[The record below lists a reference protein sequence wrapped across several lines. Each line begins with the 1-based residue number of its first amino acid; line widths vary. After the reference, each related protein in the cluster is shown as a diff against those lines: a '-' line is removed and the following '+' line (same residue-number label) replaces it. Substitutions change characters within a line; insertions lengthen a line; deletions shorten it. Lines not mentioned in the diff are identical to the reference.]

1 MGKASVDEPICHTFA
16 PPLSRARTLRYRP
29 AMEQTSTIAAP
40 TTHRSLFV
48 FSLIYGGMTVLA
60 GFLAYKQF
68 AIGPL
73 AVESGILAF
82 LLLVVISSAIS
93 QLHGEKTANR
103 LVLWGFVPLA
113 MAIVLI
119 GIVLALPASPDMP
132 AENLAA
138 FEKINAQTPR
148 IMIAGPIAYGISMLL
163 NVYLFNRLRV
173 GKGDR
178 ARAGSIMVR
187 GAIASALSQA
197 IDTLIFITVA
207 FYGQFPITDLII
219 GQMLA
224 KVVLSLVLVPF
235 LIQFAVNWGRSLD
248 KTSAKTPA

>member
-1 MGKASVDEPICHTFA
+1 MKHPSPTLQSTPAAFA
-16 PPLSRARTLRYRP
+16 G
-29 AMEQTSTIAAP
+29 
-40 TTHRSLFV
+40 HRSLFV
-48 FSLIYGGMTVLA
+48 FALIYGGMTVLA

-68 AIGPL
+68 AVGPL

-93 QLHGEKTANR
+93 QLHGEKAANR

-113 MAIVLI
+113 ISIVLI
-119 GIVLALPASPDMP
+119 GIVLWLPASPDMP
-132 AENLAA
+132 PENLAA

-173 GKGDR
+173 GRGDG
-178 ARAGSIMVR
+178 ASAGSIMLR

-197 IDTLIFITVA
+197 VDTLIFISVA

-235 LIQFAVNWGRSLD
+235 LIQFAVIWGRSLD
-248 KTSAKTPA
+248 KSPA

>member
-1 MGKASVDEPICHTFA
+1 
-16 PPLSRARTLRYRP
+16 
-29 AMEQTSTIAAP
+29 MEQTSTIAPPA
-40 TTHRSLFV
+40 THRSLFV

-103 LVLWGFVPLA
+103 LVL
-113 MAIVLI
+113 
-119 GIVLALPASPDMP
+119 ALPASPDMP
-132 AENLAA
+132 ADNLAA
-138 FEKINAQTPR
+138 FEKINSQTPR
-148 IMIAGPIAYGISMLL
+148 IMIAGPIAYGVSLLL

-173 GKGDR
+173 GKGDG
-178 ARAGSIMVR
+178 AGAGSIMVR

-197 IDTLIFITVA
+197 IDTLIFISVA
-207 FYGQFPITDLII
+207 FYGEFPITDLIL

-235 LIQFAVNWGRSLD
+235 LIQFAVGWGRALD
-248 KTSAKTPA
+248 KNPA